1 MAAQRRNDGLLK
13 AAAMPAADVGSRSA
27 VN

>member
-1 MAAQRRNDGLLK
+1 MAARRRNGGLLK
-13 AAAMPAADVGSRSA
+13 ADAKPAADVGSRSA